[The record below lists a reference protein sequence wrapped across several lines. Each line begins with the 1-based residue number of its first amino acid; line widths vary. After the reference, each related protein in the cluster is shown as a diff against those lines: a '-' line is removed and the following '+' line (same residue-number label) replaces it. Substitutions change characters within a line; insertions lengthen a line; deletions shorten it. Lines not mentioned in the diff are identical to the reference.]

1 MREKSENNEKLN
13 SALRLVVLV
22 VYRALSIIFIYV
34 QVCLVAQYNAPPI
47 GHRRKL
53 VLKMSKKYCGAG
65 ILGHTALVCVFG
77 GLS

>member
-13 SALRLVVLV
+13 SALRLV